1 MIDCSTRSVRKAIIG
16 AARALCS
23 GATRR
28 GKVLEFTQ
36 LVVHGDAVAVNTRRN
51 RQWTLARVLPR
62 KTRDQCSL
70 SALTQLFDIN

>member
-28 GKVLEFTQ
+28 GKALEFTQ
-36 LVVHGDAVAVNTRRN
+36 LVVHGDAVAVNAANHWRQKAERR
-51 RQWTLARVLPR
+51 RSGA
-62 KTRDQCSL
+62 
-70 SALTQLFDIN
+70 F

>member
-1 MIDCSTRSVRKAIIG
+1 MIDCSTRSVRKAIVG

-36 LVVHGDAVAVNTRRN
+36 LRRSSG
-51 RQWTLARVLPR
+51 RRAIYREGFARGNGPLQRFVRLLNIF
-62 KTRDQCSL
+62 T
-70 SALTQLFDIN
+70 